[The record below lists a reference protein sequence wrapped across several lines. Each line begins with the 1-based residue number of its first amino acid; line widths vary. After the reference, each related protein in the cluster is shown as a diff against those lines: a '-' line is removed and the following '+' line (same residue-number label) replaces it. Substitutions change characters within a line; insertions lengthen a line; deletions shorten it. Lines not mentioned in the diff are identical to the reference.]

1 MRESQGGNLI
11 GKALVED
18 NLKNILTS
26 FFLNGVSGSDQ
37 KKRKYPNLGEKK
49 ASALLPRKKSRCLF
63 ADEKKK

>member
-26 FFLNGVSGSDQ
+26 FFLNGVSA
-37 KKRKYPNLGEKK
+37 NLEKHLTWE
-49 ASALLPRKKSRCLF
+49 SLLGN
-63 ADEKKK
+63 